1 MRGHIIKVYCS
12 KCDTQLYKYWKAIPG
27 HLLKCYKDKILED
40 FTYGDL
46 RCPKCAEPFAREA
59 VIHNRPANKIIQ
71 GKVFV
76 KK

>member
-1 MRGHIIKVYCS
+1 MQGHIIKVYCL
-12 KCDTQLYKYWKAIPG
+12 KCDTQLYKYWKAISG

-40 FTYGDL
+40 FTHGDL
-46 RCPKCAEPFAREA
+46 KCPKCAEPFAREA